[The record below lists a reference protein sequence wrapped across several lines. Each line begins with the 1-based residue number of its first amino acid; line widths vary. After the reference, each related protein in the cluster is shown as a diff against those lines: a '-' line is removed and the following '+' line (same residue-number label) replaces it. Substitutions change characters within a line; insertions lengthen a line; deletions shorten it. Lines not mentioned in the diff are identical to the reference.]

1 MKSLINVLTASP
13 SLEREFYIESLVKD
27 IRSSKN
33 IDELKKMTEELLRS
47 NAKQSD
53 FIASALEIMCSQ
65 QEMLI
70 HYDRRRNIKKKAPL
84 MKRLKYILF
93 GKD

>member
-1 MKSLINVLTASP
+1 MKSLINVLTSSP

-33 IDELKKMTEELLRS
+33 IDELKKMAEELLRS

-65 QEMLI
+65 QEMLV
-70 HYDRRRNIKKKAPL
+70 HFETRRHIKKKAPL

>member
-1 MKSLINVLTASP
+1 MKSLINVLTSSP

-33 IDELKKMTEELLRS
+33 IDELKKMAEGLLRS

-84 MKRLKYILF
+84 LKRLKYILF
-93 GKD
+93 GKG

>member
-1 MKSLINVLTASP
+1 MKSLINVLTSSP
-13 SLEREFYIESLVKD
+13 SLEREFYIERLVKD

-33 IDELKKMTEELLRS
+33 IDELKKMAEELLRS

-65 QEMLI
+65 QEMLV
-70 HYDRRRNIKKKAPL
+70 HFETRRHIKKKAPL
-84 MKRLKYILF
+84 LKRLKYILF

>member
-1 MKSLINVLTASP
+1 MKSLINVLTSSP
-13 SLEREFYIESLVKD
+13 SLERQFYIESLVKD
-27 IRSSKN
+27 IQSSKN
-33 IDELKKMTEELLRS
+33 IDELKKMAEELLRS

-93 GKD
+93 GKG

>member
-1 MKSLINVLTASP
+1 MKSLINVLTSSP

-84 MKRLKYILF
+84 IKRLKYILF

>member
-1 MKSLINVLTASP
+1 MKSLINVLTSRP
-13 SLEREFYIESLVKD
+13 SLERQFYIESLVKD
-27 IRSSKN
+27 IQSSKN
-33 IDELKKMTEELLRS
+33 IDELKKMAEELLRS

>member
-1 MKSLINVLTASP
+1 MKSIINVLTSSP

-33 IDELKKMTEELLRS
+33 IDELKKMAEELLRS

-53 FIASALEIMCSQ
+53 FIASALEIMCNQ
-65 QEMLI
+65 QEMLV
-70 HYDRRRNIKKKAPL
+70 HFETRRHIKKKAPL
-84 MKRLKYILF
+84 LKRLKYILF
-93 GKD
+93 GKG

>member
-1 MKSLINVLTASP
+1 MKSLINVLTSSP

-33 IDELKKMTEELLRS
+33 IDELKKMAEGLLRS

-93 GKD
+93 GKG

>member
-1 MKSLINVLTASP
+1 MKSLINVLTSSP

-93 GKD
+93 GKG

>member
-1 MKSLINVLTASP
+1 MKSLINVLTSSP

-93 GKD
+93 GQG

>member
-1 MKSLINVLTASP
+1 MKSLINVLTSSP
-13 SLEREFYIESLVKD
+13 SLERQFYIESLVKD
-27 IRSSKN
+27 IQSSKN
-33 IDELKKMTEELLRS
+33 IDELKKMAEELLRT

>member
-1 MKSLINVLTASP
+1 MKSLINVLTSSP
-13 SLEREFYIESLVKD
+13 SLERQFYIESLVKD

>member
-1 MKSLINVLTASP
+1 MKSLINVLTSSP
-13 SLEREFYIESLVKD
+13 SLEREFYVESLVKD

-33 IDELKKMTEELLRS
+33 IDELKKLTEELLRS

-84 MKRLKYILF
+84 LKRLKYILF

>member
-1 MKSLINVLTASP
+1 MKSLINVLTSSP

>member
-1 MKSLINVLTASP
+1 MKNLINVLTSSP
-13 SLEREFYIESLVKD
+13 SLEREFYVESLVKD
-27 IRSSKN
+27 IHSSKN
-33 IDELKKMTEELLRS
+33 IDELKKMAEELLRS

-65 QEMLI
+65 QEMLV
-70 HYDRRRNIKKKAPL
+70 HYEGRRHIKKKAPL
-84 MKRLKYILF
+84 LKRLKYILF

>member
-1 MKSLINVLTASP
+1 MKSLINVLTSRP
-13 SLEREFYIESLVKD
+13 SLERQFYIERLVKD

-33 IDELKKMTEELLRS
+33 IDELKKMAEELLRT

>member
-1 MKSLINVLTASP
+1 MKSLINVLTSSP

-33 IDELKKMTEELLRS
+33 IDELKKMAEELLRS